1 MVEHHGNIYI
11 YIYMEIMEIIHLNFG
26 ICMILTCQLCQNL
39 FFWFSFVSTWP
50 KEFVY
55 VRKVCGPNGPYE
67 MELMPFQEVSLAS
80 YTTLSPAGLSHY
92 VNGVPVS
99 FVPLQRWL
107 NERESYRA
115 LRKLRF
121 FQAETTVTPQLVI
134 QLVIQLL
141 WLFLKVEDFDGFT
154 MDLP

>member
-1 MVEHHGNIYI
+1 
-11 YIYMEIMEIIHLNFG
+11 
-26 ICMILTCQLCQNL
+26 
-39 FFWFSFVSTWP
+39 
-50 KEFVY
+50 
-55 VRKVCGPNGPYE
+55 
-67 MELMPFQEVSLAS
+67 MPFQEVSLES

-121 FQAETTVTPQLVI
+121 FQADTTELQP
-134 QLVIQLL
+134 
-141 WLFLKVEDFDGFT
+141 
-154 MDLP
+154 